1 MLSWDTKRPAME
13 NCVAELTLHYL
24 HVQQQILFVWE
35 TKQLSNIRILV
46 TVTDSNV
53 FYLMLGL
60 GEGGR

>member
-1 MLSWDTKRPAME
+1 ME

-35 TKQLSNIRILV
+35 TKQLFNIRILV

-60 GEGGR
+60 GEGEGEGESFRAEL